1 MEKINV
7 NERIREIISYYKLS
21 DRQFCMK
28 VGINPSVLGSMFQ
41 KGTEPSAKVIK
52 LTLFAF
58 TDISSEWLLR
68 GKEPMLLSEVKPDPS
83 IERIERLVDTI
94 TTLQGTINEQLKTIQ
109 ALQERERKLSGELAM
124 MKNERNI
131 R

>member
-1 MEKINV
+1 MEEINV

-109 ALQERERKLSGELAM
+109 AYEDKVRKLNGELTLL
-124 MKNERNI
+124 KNERNI

>member
-1 MEKINV
+1 MEEINV

-109 ALQERERKLSGELAM
+109 ALQERERKLSGELTM